1 MAHFAKID
9 ENFRVLSVEVVANSD
24 NYNSETQQEDE
35 NIGIQFLT
43 NIHGWPLWKQC
54 SYNTRNGKHYDS
66 DGNESV
72 DQSKA
77 FRKNYP
83 GIGWTWDESKDMFV
97 PPKPYDSW
105 LLNETTGLWEA
116 PVAYP
121 DDPDQNYAWNE
132 STTSWVVAS

>member
-9 ENFRVLSVEVVANSD
+9 ENFRVLSVEVVSNTD

-54 SYNTRNGKHYDS
+54 SYNTRGGKHYDA

-83 GIGWTWDESKDMFV
+83 SIGWKWDESKDMFY

-105 LLNETTGLWEA
+105 ILNETTGLWEA

-121 DDPDQNYAWNE
+121 DDGQTYQWDE
-132 STTSWVVAS
+132 SITNWVVAS

>member
-9 ENFRVLSVEVVANSD
+9 ENFRVLSVEVVSNTD
-24 NYNSETQQEDE
+24 TYNTETQQEDE

-54 SYNTRNGKHYDS
+54 SYNTRGGKHYDNE
-66 DGNESV
+66 GNESA

-77 FRKNYP
+77 LRKNYP
-83 GIGWTWDESKDMFV
+83 GIGWKWDESKDMFV

-105 LLNETTGLWEA
+105 ILNETTGLWEA

-121 DDPDQNYAWNE
+121 NDSNQSYIWDE
-132 STTSWVVAS
+132 STTSWAVTS